1 MPHCI
6 LEASDNLLD
15 APDWGALLRDL
26 HGALTATGLF
36 READLKS
43 RVILHPIF
51 RVGDGAPD
59 RAFVTLDVQIMDGR
73 DDAAKTR
80 ISEALMAVLA
90 PAFPRSAAGMR
101 LNLTVQVSELHRASY
116 RRQTT
121 GPAAPQEA
129 P

>member
-15 APDWGALLRDL
+15 APDWGALLAEL
-26 HGALTATGLF
+26 HGTLVATGLF

-43 RVILHPIF
+43 RVLRHGTF

-59 RAFVTLDVQIMDGR
+59 RAFVTLDLQIMEGR
-73 DDAAKTR
+73 DDDTKAR
-80 ISEALMAVLA
+80 LSELLLAVLA
-90 PAFPRSAAGMR
+90 PAFPRTSAAMR

-116 RRQTT
+116 RRQTSGT
-121 GPAAPQEA
+121 AAT
-129 P
+129 

>member
-15 APDWGALLRDL
+15 APDWPALLREI
-26 HGALTATGLF
+26 HGALVASGLF

-43 RVILHPIF
+43 RVLRHAVF

-59 RAFVTLDVQIMDGR
+59 RAFVTLDLQIMEGR
-73 DDAAKTR
+73 DDATKAR
-80 ISEALMAVLA
+80 LSELLMAVLA
-90 PAFPRSAAGMR
+90 PAFPRTAAAMR

-116 RRQTT
+116 QRQTSGT
-121 GPAAPQEA
+121 PAT
-129 P
+129 